1 MRSYLLHH
9 STLTKWTNITSWNK
23 MIYFKIGLACSD
35 IRATNKVK
43 EYLWELLLDIGKEKQ
58 RKKRKESI
66 KGG

>member
-1 MRSYLLHH
+1 
-9 STLTKWTNITSWNK
+9 

-58 RKKRKESI
+58 RKKRRNGKRLKGSSI
-66 KGG
+66 EGLVH